1 MENPIE
7 IDDLGVPLFQET
19 TIWLSLKMGY
29 TFQWMGLQSMYLAG
43 ICRAEHPPSIE
54 HCPEEIICMDVY
66 RYVGVPQGT
75 TKIGQ
80 LHIKCNWKFW
90 RSHLCHMVLRVNLDL
105 LSEGFFFLFCHGKTL
120 ANQLRDTLIMNM
132 GQEGWG
138 GSAPQSP
145 ANRWFRQICHMK
157 VDGWSFQTVRQL
169 LFGCRNGQHM
179 MFAFFESIIG

>member
-1 MENPIE
+1 MGLSKNGWFLMENPIE

-75 TKIGQ
+75 TKIEQ

-105 LSEGFFFLFCHGKTL
+105 LSEGFFFVFAMEKHW
-120 ANQLRDTLIMNM
+120 LI
-132 GQEGWG
+132 
-138 GSAPQSP
+138 S
-145 ANRWFRQICHMK
+145 
-157 VDGWSFQTVRQL
+157 
-169 LFGCRNGQHM
+169 
-179 MFAFFESIIG
+179 